1 MPVYHVFTSP
11 QPDVA
16 DPTLVRPSDWNS
28 SHLATMVDI
37 VSLGGNT
44 AGALADITG
53 TLFLAGGNNVTL
65 SQNANSVTISAGAV
79 GGGNFTAGVST
90 GGNTSGDTG
99 VVTGRLVLVG
109 GNNVTLSQAT
119 AAGGLAT
126 VTISAFNQT
135 LQTQSRFNLTLDGN
149 TSGAL
154 ALISSGVMTLAGGNN
169 ITLSQAGNAVTISGA
184 AQSVQPGIQ
193 SISAGTTRITTGEVV
208 FSNSNGLSFG
218 ADGQTI
224 TGSYTQSTHSH
235 SDVFNRISAGTQIAG
250 TQQTVIFSNSNG
262 VSFGMSDSS
271 VVTASYSQSTHA
283 HTDAFNIIAA
293 GTETAN
299 TTGTVVFSNSNGI
312 TFGMSNNSIVTASYT
327 QSTHT
332 HSFLSAGMSTG
343 GNTSGTTGLV
353 AERLVFV
360 GGNNITL
367 SQSVNGQ
374 SATLTLSAFNQSVQP
389 GIQSISAG
397 TTRATTG
404 EVVFSNSNGL
414 SFGLN
419 GQTLTASYT
428 VPTVPAQFTGGFST
442 QGNTAGDTAL
452 VTGRLLL
459 VGGANITL
467 SGSSNAGSLTLTVIG
482 GAGAAGNTG
491 SISAGTTRGTL
502 GEVVFSNSNGIS
514 FGIDGQTVTA
524 SYTVP
529 TVPAQFSGGLSNIGN
544 TSGDTGAV
552 TGRLVFAG
560 GNNITLS
567 GSTNAGSMTI
577 TVSAVTQSTHTHSFL
592 SAGMSTGGNTSGT
605 TGLVAERMVFVGG
618 DNITL
623 SQSVNGQSATLTI
636 SAAAPGAGGGLTLS
650 RFDNLVA
657 FQGVSSHGTNF
668 SGAGTSANSLYIYP
682 LSPQNMG
689 GFPGAMTISTLLF
702 NVSGSGTSN
711 ASTGSFTLFFS
722 FGIYTESNG
731 STLNLLYSASTSFG
745 TGANASNMSASYHGP
760 RYLTIHSSQWSNSAG
775 GAATP
780 SLVGGSRYYG
790 AWHFRS
796 SAQAKLI
803 SALGGRF
810 LQTAQASGTLGV
822 SVATATSMGWAP
834 FIGVLSQ
841 TTSQMPATIGNSAIN
856 KVTNMGGYVPHV
868 VFENI
873 VSSF

>member
-1 MPVYHVFTSP
+1 MPVFHAFTSP

-53 TLFLAGGNNVTL
+53 TFFMAGGNNITL

-99 VVTGRLVLVG
+99 VVTGRVVLVG

-126 VTISAFNQT
+126 VTISAFNQS

-224 TGSYTQSTHSH
+224 TGSYTQSTHAH

-283 HTDAFNIIAA
+283 HTDAFNILAAGTQTALTQATVVFSNSNGLTFGMSDSSVITGSYSQSTHAHTDAFNIIAA
-293 GTETAN
+293 GTQTAG
-299 TTGTVVFSNSNGI
+299 TQATVVFSNSNGI
-312 TFGMSNNSIVTASYT
+312 TFGMTNNSIVTASYT

-360 GGNNITL
+360 GG
-367 SQSVNGQ
+367 
-374 SATLTLSAFNQSVQP
+374 
-389 GIQSISAG
+389 
-397 TTRATTG
+397 
-404 EVVFSNSNGL
+404 
-414 SFGLN
+414 
-419 GQTLTASYT
+419 
-428 VPTVPAQFTGGFST
+428 
-442 QGNTAGDTAL
+442 
-452 VTGRLLL
+452 
-459 VGGANITL
+459 
-467 SGSSNAGSLTLTVIG
+467 
-482 GAGAAGNTG
+482 
-491 SISAGTTRGTL
+491 
-502 GEVVFSNSNGIS
+502 
-514 FGIDGQTVTA
+514 
-524 SYTVP
+524 
-529 TVPAQFSGGLSNIGN
+529 
-544 TSGDTGAV
+544 
-552 TGRLVFAG
+552 
-560 GNNITLS
+560 
-567 GSTNAGSMTI
+567 
-577 TVSAVTQSTHTHSFL
+577 
-592 SAGMSTGGNTSGT
+592 
-605 TGLVAERMVFVGG
+605 

-636 SAAAPGAGGGLTLS
+636 SGAAGGGGMTIS
-650 RFDNLVA
+650 RYDNLAA
-657 FQGVSSHGTNF
+657 FNGVSSHGTAYF
-668 SGAGTSANSLYIYP
+668 STATAANTLYVYP
-682 LSPQNMG
+682 LHPNQMG
-689 GFPGAMTISTLLF
+689 GFPADMTISTLLF
-702 NVSGSGTSN
+702 NISGSGTSN
-711 ASTGSFTLFFS
+711 ASTNAFGLTFS
-722 FGIYTESNG
+722 FAIYTESN
-731 STLNLLYSASTSFG
+731 SNTLNLLYSASTAWS
-745 TGANASNMSASYHGP
+745 TNAAASEMSASYHGP
-760 RYLTIHSSQWSNSAG
+760 RYLTIHSSLWVNSAG
-775 GAATP
+775 AGTTP
-780 SLVGGSRYYG
+780 VLKAGSRYWG
-790 AWHFRS
+790 AWHFS
-796 SAQAKLI
+796 TSGQAKLLSVI
-803 SALGGRF
+803 GGRYA
-810 LQTAQASGTLGV
+810 QTLQASGTFGV
-822 SVATATSMGWAP
+822 SAATATSMGFMP
-834 FIGVLSQ
+834 FMGQFSA
-841 TTSQMPATIGNSAIN
+841 TTGAIPATIHNNALN
-856 KVTNMGGYVPHV
+856 KVTVAAGFIPHV